1 MKEMQIIRKN
11 NTFISSKELAYQVIM
26 NLIIQRS
33 LQSGERIVQD
43 TLAESMGLSRSPI
56 REALMKLTEE
66 GFLEK
71 NDKSS

>member
-1 MKEMQIIRKN
+1 MKEMQID
-11 NTFISSKELAYQVIM
+11 SELM